1 MKNDIVLFALSL
13 FITLFATSCS
23 EDESSLASYTS
34 LNMLDENHGKTLLGE
49 MGVYINGSMNFRS
62 DNWQIVDLGTSVSLP
77 SGQIPNLDNLSNEIS
92 VLPNHRYVSCKSEN
106 VLTFP
111 SHKNAY
117 EIGCKYYQFVVSS
130 FLEKETSKVGAVVE
144 YTSSLSDEKEL
155 PQKDTNI
162 GDLFGLDDQL
172 SFDALGAEEYCFFG
186 KSEDFSISLSK
197 GHLKVALRKSPNE
210 LYGPYG
216 KYIIYLRKGNVYTKV
231 TFNVNL

>member
-1 MKNDIVLFALSL
+1 MKNNIVLFALSL

-34 LNMLDENHGKTLLGE
+34 LNMLDKNHGKTLLGE
-49 MGVYINGSMNFRS
+49 TGVYINGSMNFRS

-77 SGQIPNLDNLSNEIS
+77 SGQIPNLDNLSNETS
-92 VLPNHRYVSCKSEN
+92 VLPNHRYVLCKSEN
-106 VLTFP
+106 VLSFP

-130 FLEKETSKVGAVVE
+130 FLEKETCKVGAVVE

-216 KYIIYLRKGNVYTKV
+216 KYTIYLRKGNVYTKV

>member
-1 MKNDIVLFALSL
+1 MKNNIVLFALSL

-49 MGVYINGSMNFRS
+49 TGVYINGSMNFRS

-77 SGQIPNLDNLSNEIS
+77 SGQIPNLDNLSNETS
-92 VLPNHRYVSCKSEN
+92 VLPNHRYVLCKSEK
-106 VLTFP
+106 VLSFP

-130 FLEKETSKVGAVVE
+130 FLEKETCKVGAVVE

-216 KYIIYLRKGNVYTKV
+216 KYTIYLRKGNVYTKV

>member
-1 MKNDIVLFALSL
+1 MKNNIVLFALSL

-92 VLPNHRYVSCKSEN
+92 VLPNHRYVSCNSEN

-216 KYIIYLRKGNVYTKV
+216 NIIYLRKGNVYTKV

>member
-1 MKNDIVLFALSL
+1 MKNNIVLFALSL

-49 MGVYINGSMNFRS
+49 TGVYINGSMNFRS

-77 SGQIPNLDNLSNEIS
+77 SGQIPNLDNLSNETS
-92 VLPNHRYVSCKSEN
+92 VLPNHRYVLCKSEN
-106 VLTFP
+106 VFSFP

-130 FLEKETSKVGAVVE
+130 FLEKETCKVGAVVE

-155 PQKDTNI
+155 PRKDTNI
-162 GDLFGLDDQL
+162 GELFGLDDQL

>member
-1 MKNDIVLFALSL
+1 MKNNIVLFALSL

-49 MGVYINGSMNFRS
+49 TGVYINGSMNFRS

-77 SGQIPNLDNLSNEIS
+77 SGQIPNLDNLSNETS
-92 VLPNHRYVSCKSEN
+92 VLPNHRYVLCKSEN
-106 VLTFP
+106 VLSFP

-130 FLEKETSKVGAVVE
+130 FLEKETCKVGAVVE

-155 PQKDTNI
+155 PQKETNI
-162 GDLFGLDDQL
+162 GNLFGLDDQL

-216 KYIIYLRKGNVYTKV
+216 KYTIYLRKGNVYTKV